1 MENRERLSGKIK
13 NLEKSLQIIKDE
25 SAFKS
30 ALTDVNKTLQKLE
43 EEIEEQPG
51 TWVLGNSFSALDM
64 FLAVVVHEL
73 SRLGYQSVLRDKPA
87 ITKLMEQLQFNS
99 SYIELLGPL
108 MNREVGLVSR
118 DAGGPPEETS
128 SPADSSEGEKGE
140 IGKNL
145 QEKKKNRKKA
155 SEDRSWYNLW

>member
-64 FLAVVVHEL
+64 FLAVIVHEL
-73 SRLGYQSVLRDKPA
+73 SRLGYQSVLRDNPA

-108 MNREVGLVSR
+108 MNRDVGLVSR
-118 DAGGPPEETS
+118 DTGGPPEETS
-128 SPADSSEGEKGE
+128 STADSSEGEKGE